1 MPFPRKGRPLPLWLW
16 PEKGCGEKPLL
27 ISISIMARPV
37 IQIRVTDE
45 HYDMLKSL
53 TTEYKTLSD
62 IGQDMVVMYL
72 SQPAIQEELKA
83 KAIV

>member
-1 MPFPRKGRPLPLWLW
+1 
-16 PEKGCGEKPLL
+16 
-27 ISISIMARPV
+27 MARPV